1 MPSVDG
7 AGPPYHLIVRGEDCD
22 SPEGGAGRSFSEGAH
37 EELREQRFQDEEQRA
52 DLSGTGTSGLRAKDQ

>member
-1 MPSVDG
+1 MIHPR
-7 AGPPYHLIVRGEDCD
+7 A
-22 SPEGGAGRSFSEGAH
+22 GGAGRSFSEGAH